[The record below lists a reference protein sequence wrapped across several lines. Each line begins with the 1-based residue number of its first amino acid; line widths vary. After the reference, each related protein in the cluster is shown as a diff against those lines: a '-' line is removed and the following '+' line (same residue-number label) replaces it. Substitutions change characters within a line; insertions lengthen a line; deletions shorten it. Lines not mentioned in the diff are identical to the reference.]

1 MTLRH
6 AAQDL
11 SRRLLIGLSLA
22 YLLGQAWAGWGWLGW
37 WLVGLATCLVGVA
50 WVWAGLRSAG
60 LVGCLVLSLA
70 AGHLSLLRVL
80 EPSLPAEHV
89 GRLSLPQ
96 KTVLEGWL
104 YREPERLPH
113 RTRLYLAVMQRDVQ
127 GEARPAIGRVLV
139 SVRFPSGTWQYG
151 DVVRLP
157 VRLRAP
163 RNFRTPGSFD
173 HEGYLAR
180 RSIYVT
186 AFVWNDDE
194 IEKIGT
200 RGSSVRHWLEQIRR
214 RIGAFFDTHLDRQ
227 NAAIL
232 RALIIGDRSGIDRS
246 LQDAFARAGVAHV
259 LAISGLHIGI
269 VAAAA
274 YSAWWWLLGRSRRLL
289 LSWTMPRLAALLAIP
304 SVLLY
309 AGLAGGRV
317 ATWRAVVMVLVY
329 LGSILIGRQHEVYR
343 SLALAALLISV
354 IWPGAMFEVSF
365 QLSFV
370 AVLAIFA
377 GLSRLSGWWEKF
389 SADRLF
395 QLQPWPGRVWRWGL
409 LSGAVSGCAILGTAP
424 ITAAHFN
431 QVAVAGF
438 VTNLVIIP
446 LLGSVAVIAGLAA
459 AGLLFVHE
467 GLAHLLA
474 LAAGGVVQVSAWI
487 VEVIGAWPYAAFDVV
502 TPNLFELAVIYGM
515 GACLFLGFRSS
526 QPVRY
531 TLLVLC
537 AVLLADCAYW
547 TWQRFFRQDMR
558 VTFLDVG
565 QGDAAVIEF
574 PGSQVMV
581 VDGGGFASP
590 TFDSGEAII
599 APFLWGRKIGRV
611 DTVVMSH
618 PQLDH
623 YGGLAYVVTHFGP
636 SEFWSSGEEADSKRF
651 GRLQHAL
658 GQAGLVS
665 REMCRGSVVESVSEV
680 RIEILHPPCG
690 TRGLDTNNASLVLRL
705 SHGSVDFL
713 LPGDI
718 EMAGERSLLASGQAL
733 QSEILKVP
741 HHGSRSSSSAAFVR
755 AVSPQLAIASLGS
768 FNRFDFPSHEI
779 VQRYLG
785 HEVELLRTDRDGTV
799 RVISDGAGHTLAL
812 PFADH
817 D

>member
-6 AAQDL
+6 TAQDL

-22 YLLGQAWAGWGWLGW
+22 CLLGQAWVGWGWSGW
-37 WLVGLATCLVGVA
+37 WLVGLAACLVGVT

-80 EPSLPAEHV
+80 EPPLPAEHV

-96 KTVLEGWL
+96 KTVLAGWL

-113 RTRLYLAVMQRDVQ
+113 RTRLYLAVTQRDVQ
-127 GEARPAIGRVLV
+127 GAARPAVGRVLV
-139 SVRFPSGTWQYG
+139 SVRHPSGAWQYG

-200 RGSSVRHWLEQIRR
+200 RGSSIRHWLEQVRR
-214 RIGAFFDTHLDRQ
+214 RIGAFFDAHLARH
-227 NAAIL
+227 NAAVL

-269 VAAAA
+269 VATAA
-274 YSAWWWLLGRSRRLL
+274 YNAWWWLLGRSRRLL

-343 SLALAALLISV
+343 SLALAALLISA
-354 IWPGAMFEVSF
+354 IWPGAVFEVSF

-377 GLSRLSGWWEKF
+377 GLSRLSAWWEKF
-389 SADRLF
+389 SAIQLL
-395 QLQPWPGRVWRWGL
+395 QLQPWRGRVLRWGL

-424 ITAAHFN
+424 VTAAHFN
-431 QVAVAGF
+431 QISIAGF

-446 LLGSVAVIAGLAA
+446 LLGSVAVISGLAA

-467 GLAHLLA
+467 GLARLLV
-474 LAAGGVVQVSAWI
+474 LAAGSVVQISTWI
-487 VEVIGAWPYAAFDVV
+487 VEVVGAWPYAAFDVV
-502 TPNLFELAVIYGM
+502 TPNLFELAVLYGM

-531 TLLVLC
+531 VLLVLC
-537 AVLLADCAYW
+537 AVLLADGTYW

-574 PGSQVMV
+574 PGSRVMV

-599 APFLWGRKIGRV
+599 APFLWGRKIGRI
-611 DTVVMSH
+611 DTLVMSH

-623 YGGLAYVVTHFGP
+623 YGGLAYVVAHFGP
-636 SEFWSSGEEADSKRF
+636 SEFWSSGGEADSERF

-658 GQAGLVS
+658 EQAGVAS

-690 TRGLDTNNASLVLRL
+690 ARGLDANNASLVLRL
-705 SHGSVDFL
+705 SHGTVDFL

-718 EMAGERSLLASGQAL
+718 EAAGERSLLASGQPL
-733 QSEILKVP
+733 QSEILKIP
-741 HHGSRSSSSAAFVR
+741 HHGSRSSSTNAFVR
-755 AVSPQLAIASLGS
+755 AVSPQLAVASLGS
-768 FNRFDFPSHEI
+768 FNRFDFPAPEI

-799 RVISDGAGHTLAL
+799 RVSSDGAGHTLTL
-812 PFADH
+812 PFADS

>member
-6 AAQDL
+6 TAQDL

-22 YLLGQAWAGWGWLGW
+22 CLLGQAWVGWGWSGW
-37 WLVGLATCLVGVA
+37 WLVGLAACLVGVT

-80 EPSLPAEHV
+80 EPPLPAEHV

-96 KTVLEGWL
+96 KTVLAGWL

-113 RTRLYLAVMQRDVQ
+113 RTRLYLAVTQRDVQ
-127 GEARPAIGRVLV
+127 GAARPAVGRVLV
-139 SVRFPSGTWQYG
+139 SVRHPSGAWQYG

-200 RGSSVRHWLEQIRR
+200 RGSSIRHWLEQVRR
-214 RIGAFFDTHLDRQ
+214 RIGAFFDAHLARH
-227 NAAIL
+227 NAAVL

-269 VAAAA
+269 VAAVA
-274 YSAWWWLLGRSRRLL
+274 YNAWWWLLGRSRRLL

-343 SLALAALLISV
+343 SLALAALLISA
-354 IWPGAMFEVSF
+354 IWPGAVFEVSF

-377 GLSRLSGWWEKF
+377 GLSRLSAWWEQF
-389 SADRLF
+389 RTR
-395 QLQPWPGRVWRWGL
+395 QLQPWRGRVLRWGL

-424 ITAAHFN
+424 VTAAHFN
-431 QVAVAGF
+431 QISIAGF
-438 VTNLVIIP
+438 MTNLVIIP
-446 LLGSVAVIAGLAA
+446 LLGSVAVISGLAA

-467 GLAHLLA
+467 GLARLLV
-474 LAAGGVVQVSAWI
+474 LAAGGVVQISTWI
-487 VEVIGAWPYAAFDVV
+487 VEVVGAWPYAAFDVV
-502 TPNLFELAVIYGM
+502 TPNLFELAVLYGM

-531 TLLVLC
+531 VLLVYAPCCWLT
-537 AVLLADCAYW
+537 AP
-547 TWQRFFRQDMR
+547 T
-558 VTFLDVG
+558 G
-565 QGDAAVIEF
+565 
-574 PGSQVMV
+574 PGSASF
-581 VDGGGFASP
+581 DRICGLPSGRGAGGRRS
-590 TFDSGEAII
+590 D
-599 APFLWGRKIGRV
+599 RV
-611 DTVVMSH
+611 S
-618 PQLDH
+618 
-623 YGGLAYVVTHFGP
+623 GLAGH
-636 SEFWSSGEEADSKRF
+636 
-651 GRLQHAL
+651 GR
-658 GQAGLVS
+658 
-665 REMCRGSVVESVSEV
+665 
-680 RIEILHPPCG
+680 
-690 TRGLDTNNASLVLRL
+690 
-705 SHGSVDFL
+705 
-713 LPGDI
+713 
-718 EMAGERSLLASGQAL
+718 
-733 QSEILKVP
+733 
-741 HHGSRSSSSAAFVR
+741 
-755 AVSPQLAIASLGS
+755 
-768 FNRFDFPSHEI
+768 
-779 VQRYLG
+779 
-785 HEVELLRTDRDGTV
+785 
-799 RVISDGAGHTLAL
+799 
-812 PFADH
+812 
-817 D
+817 

>member
-1 MTLRH
+1 M
-6 AAQDL
+6 
-11 SRRLLIGLSLA
+11 
-22 YLLGQAWAGWGWLGW
+22 
-37 WLVGLATCLVGVA
+37 
-50 WVWAGLRSAG
+50 
-60 LVGCLVLSLA
+60 
-70 AGHLSLLRVL
+70 
-80 EPSLPAEHV
+80 
-89 GRLSLPQ
+89 
-96 KTVLEGWL
+96 
-104 YREPERLPH
+104 
-113 RTRLYLAVMQRDVQ
+113 
-127 GEARPAIGRVLV
+127 
-139 SVRFPSGTWQYG
+139 
-151 DVVRLP
+151 
-157 VRLRAP
+157 
-163 RNFRTPGSFD
+163 
-173 HEGYLAR
+173 
-180 RSIYVT
+180 
-186 AFVWNDDE
+186 
-194 IEKIGT
+194 
-200 RGSSVRHWLEQIRR
+200 
-214 RIGAFFDTHLDRQ
+214 
-227 NAAIL
+227 
-232 RALIIGDRSGIDRS
+232 
-246 LQDAFARAGVAHV
+246 
-259 LAISGLHIGI
+259 
-269 VAAAA
+269 
-274 YSAWWWLLGRSRRLL
+274 
-289 LSWTMPRLAALLAIP
+289 
-304 SVLLY
+304 
-309 AGLAGGRV
+309 
-317 ATWRAVVMVLVY
+317 
-329 LGSILIGRQHEVYR
+329 
-343 SLALAALLISV
+343 
-354 IWPGAMFEVSF
+354 
-365 QLSFV
+365 
-370 AVLAIFA
+370 
-377 GLSRLSGWWEKF
+377 
-389 SADRLF
+389 
-395 QLQPWPGRVWRWGL
+395 WRWGL

-431 QVAVAGF
+431 QIAVAGF
-438 VTNLVIIP
+438 VTNLVVIP
-446 LLGSVAVIAGLAA
+446 LLGSVAVISGLTA

-467 GLAHLLA
+467 GLARLLA

-487 VEVIGAWPYAAFDVV
+487 VEVIGAWPYAAFAVV
-502 TPNLFELAVIYGM
+502 TPNLFELAVMYGM
-515 GACLFLGFRSS
+515 GACLFLGFRLPS
-526 QPVRY
+526 VRY
-531 TLLVLC
+531 VLLVLC

-636 SEFWSSGEEADSKRF
+636 SEFWSSGEEADSERF

-658 GQAGLVS
+658 GQAGLIK

-690 TRGLDTNNASLVLRL
+690 ARGLDTNNASLVLRL

-718 EMAGERSLLASGQAL
+718 ETAGERVLLASGQAL

-768 FNRFDFPSHEI
+768 FNRFDFPSPEI

-785 HEVELLRTDRDGTV
+785 HEVELLQTGRDGTV

-812 PFADH
+812 PFADR